1 MVRRAL
7 ETTYRTARRIV
18 VGVIGATVVSV
29 GIVMLVLPGPA
40 ILVIPL
46 GLGILGLEFAWARRW
61 LRHVRERSQV
71 LVERWAARG
80 RPGAGVGG

>member
-7 ETTYRTARRIV
+7 ETTYRTARRVV

-46 GLGILGLEFAWARRW
+46 GLGILGIEFAWARRW

-71 LVERWAARG
+71 LVERWAARE
-80 RPGAGVGG
+80 RPDAGVGG